1 VYTSIISDRH
11 IIIFNTAQYNIN
23 MDSTNT
29 DNKKKKEK
37 GRYPQLPT
45 QKHREDGTSNVDVA
59 KKDDGEEAKGLSLD
73 QSIKNNKRKMDGI
86 EDGVPSKKFKDIS
99 SIPSPSASAA
109 DSTSRSSYIGVTYQS
124 NLLKYEAKL
133 SGEYNLGLFDLA
145 CDAAY
150 MHDVAY
156 RITGG
161 GSSSRSKNLLIAN
174 DSDKIDYHCNW
185 LEKERDAK
193 DEAVATADDNKV
205 NFSTPSQYS
214 KARALEMSG
223 RMNDKVLDESE
234 LKIIIR
240 KEILNLAVA
249 YLSTTQKQREGGVE
263 ERDNKKK
270 VKSSLHKKKSW
281 TPDIE
286 EDNQNASVHPTLQ
299 QDDELEALRR
309 KEHNETKKMALANKL
324 KRMMSGEYG
333 HQDTSQCAVRHSYV
347 PHQIGKNIPEE
358 ELNNES
364 LHQLLLYQLAARQQ
378 QQRFGSIGFPSSNGI
393 NPSSLEQLLLLASAR
408 SNGIVNENI
417 VRQME
422 QQQALKES
430 RPRPWGRQHDT
441 HINHLE
447 NRVDDPDIAMYR
459 NLINEAKRASLAQ
472 KLSAFQGNGN
482 DGGLD
487 ATSAQARTKEDR
499 AEDQATSECSA
510 LLLELARGGTSKE
523 GNNNEQDSSEQQGC
537 DSTTTKSSSL
547 KSSEDD
553 DDLDDNKVLKEG
565 NGEALETTT
574 PSLQQQLLL
583 AARVQE
589 LQGVQRHAQTPQN
602 VSTMLI
608 QRLMQREMEERSNQA
623 LGEYHS
629 DLVRQAHS
637 IIRNRQME
645 TQSTTGGNNSFSA
658 PDIHRHI
665 LNESLSRGQIN
676 QGRQI
681 NEAGIQQAINRYEQ
695 IARLPYEQVAHFVN
709 LAKSASEQERK

>member
-1 VYTSIISDRH
+1 
-11 IIIFNTAQYNIN
+11 
-23 MDSTNT
+23 MDSIDTN
-29 DNKKKKEK
+29 KKKEK

-45 QKHREDGTSNVDVA
+45 RKHRLEDGTSNVDVA
-59 KKDDGEEAKGLSLD
+59 KKDEDGESSLSLD
-73 QSIKNNKRKMDGI
+73 QSIKNNKRKMDNV
-86 EDGVPSKKFKDIS
+86 DDDVPSKKVKINS
-99 SIPSPSASAA
+99 STPSPSEAAAAASN
-109 DSTSRSSYIGVTYQS
+109 SRSSYIGVTYQS
-124 NLLKYEAKL
+124 DLLKYEAKL
-133 SGEYNLGLFDLA
+133 IPGEYTLGLFDLA

-161 GSSSRSKNLLIAN
+161 GSSNKSKNLLIAN

-185 LEKERDAK
+185 LEKERGVSESE
-193 DEAVATADDNKV
+193 EAVATADDNKV

-223 RMNDKVLDESE
+223 RMNDKVQGKSE

-333 HQDTSQCAVRHSYV
+333 HEDTSQGAVRHSYV
-347 PHQIGKNIPEE
+347 PHQIGKKIPEE

-364 LHQLLLYQLAARQQ
+364 LCHQLLLYQLAARQQ

-422 QQQALKES
+422 QQQALRES

-447 NRVDDPDIAMYR
+447 NRVDDPDITMYR

-523 GNNNEQDSSEQQGC
+523 DNNNEQDSSEQQGC

-629 DLVRQAHS
+629 ELVRQAQS

-645 TQSTTGGNNSFSA
+645 TQSTTGGNNSISA

-665 LNESLSRGQIN
+665 LNESLRRGQIN
-676 QGRQI
+676 QSRQI
-681 NEAGIQQAINRYEQ
+681 NEDGIQQALNRYEQ
-695 IARLPYEQVAHFVN
+695 IARLPNEQVAHLVN
-709 LAKSASEQERK
+709 LAKSANEQEKK

>member
-1 VYTSIISDRH
+1 
-11 IIIFNTAQYNIN
+11 
-23 MDSTNT
+23 MDSINNTN
-29 DNKKKKEK
+29 KKKEK

-45 QKHREDGTSNVDVA
+45 RKHRLEDGTSNVDIA
-59 KKDDGEEAKGLSLD
+59 KKDEDGEEAKGSSLSLD
-73 QSIKNNKRKMDGI
+73 KPIKNNKRKMDNI
-86 EDGVPSKKFKDIS
+86 DDVPSKKVKINS
-99 SIPSPSASAA
+99 SVPSPSTVVAAAAS
-109 DSTSRSSYIGVTYQS
+109 SSNSRSSYIGVTYQS
-124 NLLKYEAKL
+124 DLLKYEAKL
-133 SGEYNLGLFDLA
+133 IPGEYNLGLFDLA

-161 GSSSRSKNLLIAN
+161 GSSNKSKNLLIAN

-185 LEKERDAK
+185 LEKERDDK
-193 DEAVATADDNKV
+193 EEAVATADDNKV

-249 YLSTTQKQREGGVE
+249 YSSTTQKQREGGVE
-263 ERDNKKK
+263 NRDKKK

-286 EDNQNASVHPTLQ
+286 EDNQNASVHSTLR

-333 HQDTSQCAVRHSYV
+333 HQDTSQGAVSHSYV

-364 LHQLLLYQLAARQQ
+364 LCHQLLLYQLAARQQ

-422 QQQALKES
+422 QQQALRES

-510 LLLELARGGTSKE
+510 LLLKLARGGTSKE
-523 GNNNEQDSSEQQGC
+523 DNNNEQDSSEQQGC

-565 NGEALETTT
+565 NSEALESTT

-629 DLVRQAHS
+629 DLVRQAQS
-637 IIRNRQME
+637 IIRNRQIE
-645 TQSTTGGNNSFSA
+645 TQSTTEGNNSFSA

-665 LNESLSRGQIN
+665 RNESLSRGQIN
-676 QGRQI
+676 QSRQI
-681 NEAGIQQAINRYEQ
+681 NEAGIRQALNRYEQ
-695 IARLPYEQVAHFVN
+695 ITRLPYEQVEHLVN
-709 LAKSASEQERK
+709 LAKSANEQDRK

>member
-1 VYTSIISDRH
+1 
-11 IIIFNTAQYNIN
+11 
-23 MDSTNT
+23 MDSINNT
-29 DNKKKKEK
+29 KNKKEK

-45 QKHREDGTSNVDVA
+45 RKHRLEDGTSNVDIA
-59 KKDDGEEAKGLSLD
+59 KKDEDGEESKGPSLSLD
-73 QSIKNNKRKMDGI
+73 QSIKNNKRKMDNV
-86 EDGVPSKKFKDIS
+86 DDDVPSKKVKSNS
-99 SIPSPSASAA
+99 STPSPSEAAAAS
-109 DSTSRSSYIGVTYQS
+109 SSNSRSSYIGVTYQS
-124 NLLKYEAKL
+124 DLLKYEAKL
-133 SGEYNLGLFDLA
+133 IPGEYTLGLFDLA

-161 GSSSRSKNLLIAN
+161 GSSNKSKNLLIAN

-193 DEAVATADDNKV
+193 EEAVGTADDNNL
-205 NFSTPSQYS
+205 NFLTPSQYD
-214 KARALEMSG
+214 KARTLEMSG
-223 RMNDKVLDESE
+223 RMNEKVQGKSE
-234 LKIIIR
+234 LEIVIR

-263 ERDNKKK
+263 KRDKKK

-286 EDNQNASVHPTLQ
+286 EDDQNSNVHPTPQ
-299 QDDELEALRR
+299 QEDDELEALR
-309 KEHNETKKMALANKL
+309 KKQHNETKKMALAIKL
-324 KRMMSGEYG
+324 ERMMSGEYE
-333 HQDTSQCAVRHSYV
+333 HQNTSQGAERHSYV
-347 PHQIGKNIPEE
+347 PHQIENNIAGE

-364 LHQLLLYQLAARQQ
+364 LQQLLLYQLAARQQ
-378 QQRFGSIGFPSSNGI
+378 QQRLGSIGFPSSNGI

-408 SNGIVNENI
+408 SNGIANENI

-422 QQQALKES
+422 QQQALREM

-447 NRVDDPDIAMYR
+447 KKVDDPDIVMYR

-472 KLSAFQGNGN
+472 KLSAFQGKGN
-482 DGGLD
+482 DGGL
-487 ATSAQARTKEDR
+487 TTAQARTKEDR

-510 LLLELARGGTSKE
+510 LLLELARGGKGKE
-523 GNNNEQDSSEQQGC
+523 GNNNEQYSSSEQKGC

-547 KSSEDD
+547 KSSEDI

-565 NGEALETTT
+565 NGEAT
-574 PSLQQQLLL
+574 PSLQQQILL

-623 LGEYHS
+623 LEKFNS
-629 DLVRQAHS
+629 DLIHQAQS
-637 IIRNRQME
+637 IIRDRQME

-658 PDIHRHI
+658 PNIHRHI

-681 NEAGIQQAINRYEQ
+681 NEAGIQQALNRYEQ
-695 IARLPYEQVAHFVN
+695 IARLPYDQVAHLVN
-709 LAKSASEQERK
+709 LAKSANEQERK